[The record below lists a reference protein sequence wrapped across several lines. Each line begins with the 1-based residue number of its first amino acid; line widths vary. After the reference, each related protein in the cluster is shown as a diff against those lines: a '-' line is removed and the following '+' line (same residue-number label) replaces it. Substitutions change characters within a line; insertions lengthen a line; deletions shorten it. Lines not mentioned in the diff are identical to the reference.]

1 MLLFGCERITRKKVL
16 VREPAQNVKRET
28 VTVEGLD
35 TLFVNAVDPPRSNQE
50 STQDQGWSLCQ
61 AAEAYNVTERTVRRW
76 IKERLIT
83 AWKVDGPRGPEWRI
97 HPSNPGSSQDTDAS
111 SVDNTQDTNV
121 VHPGTTLLVQL
132 FQDQAAKLEAKLE
145 AATFRCGYLEAQNEE
160 QTKLLPDLQ
169 AQAAELLATQ
179 ARFEEL
185 ESELKQLK
193 NGWWYRLR
201 CWFKPQKK
209 VNNEQI

>member
-35 TLFVNAVDPPRSNQE
+35 TLFVNAVDPPRSNPE

-61 AAEAYNVTERTVRRW
+61 AAEAYNVTERTIRRW

-121 VHPGTTLLVQL
+121 VQPGTTLLVQL
-132 FQDQAAKLEAKLE
+132 FQDQAAKLEA
-145 AATFRCGYLEAQNEE
+145 ATFRCGYLEAQTKTYEE
-160 QTKLLPDLQ
+160 QTKLLPDLE
-169 AQAAELLATQ
+169 AQAANAIVHEQ
-179 ARFEEL
+179 RVQEL
-185 ESELKQLK
+185 EWELMQIKASWIYKL
-193 NGWWYRLR
+193 WS
-201 CWFKPQKK
+201 WFTKSGAVK
-209 VNNEQI
+209 